1 MISSADILKASI
13 LIVDDQ
19 AANISLLEQMLR
31 GAGYDSIASTR
42 DPHEVCELH
51 RKNRYALILLDLQMP
66 GMDGFQV
73 MECLKEIETG
83 GYLPVLVITAQPD
96 HKLRALQAGAKD
108 FVSKPFEFAEVLIRV
123 YNMLEVRLLHLNETR
138 NHARLENSQRIA
150 GLGDWEYDFAS
161 HRLVWSEEVYRI
173 LGISRKDSPPDAE
186 TFYRR
191 VHPDDLAFVH
201 REKKSAA
208 AGLRRVKFEHRVIRP
223 NGEVRYVH
231 QITEMILD
239 DQGRPARESGTMQ
252 DISERKVVE
261 SALRQSEERFKFVA
275 RAVSDVVWD
284 WDLSANTLWW
294 NDGFLTIFGFAAG
307 EIEPSVESWTN
318 RIHPDERTR
327 VVDSMHHAI
336 DAGAESWS
344 AEYRFQRKD
353 GSYASVQDC
362 GFILR
367 DVAGKAVRMVGG
379 MRDWS
384 SVGMCPAVAKSSAP
398 ISPG

>member
-1 MISSADILKASI
+1 
-13 LIVDDQ
+13 
-19 AANISLLEQMLR
+19 
-31 GAGYDSIASTR
+31 
-42 DPHEVCELH
+42 
-51 RKNRYALILLDLQMP
+51 
-66 GMDGFQV
+66 
-73 MECLKEIETG
+73 
-83 GYLPVLVITAQPD
+83 
-96 HKLRALQAGAKD
+96 
-108 FVSKPFEFAEVLIRV
+108 
-123 YNMLEVRLLHLNETR
+123 
-138 NHARLENSQRIA
+138 
-150 GLGDWEYDFAS
+150 
-161 HRLVWSEEVYRI
+161 
-173 LGISRKDSPPDAE
+173 
-186 TFYRR
+186 

-208 AGLRRVKFEHRVIRP
+208 EGLRRVKFEHRVIRP